1 MTVTDKQP
9 STWALVPL
17 KSPER
22 AKSRLAGVLSPDQRF
37 RLFFALAERVIGS
50 LRATPGIGN
59 VAIVTA
65 SADIATFARSLHAVA
80 FLQAIDAGMTTALEA
95 GLAEL
100 HAFEPARVLM
110 IPGDLPLISPAALQ
124 AFLGAAQDGAGITV
138 VPDRRRVGTNLL
150 LCSPPSAIAPC
161 FGGHSFERHLAAA
174 AAAGVAVKIVNND
187 DLALD
192 LDEPDDLAHLALRD
206 AARAAQLFGEL
217 PIALARRTAV
227 AR

>member
-1 MTVTDKQP
+1 MTGTDTRA

-22 AKSRLAGVLSPDQRF
+22 AKSRLAGVLSPDQRV
-37 RLFFALAERVIGS
+37 RVFFALAERVIKS
-50 LRATPGIGN
+50 LRATPGIGR
-59 VAIVTA
+59 VGVVTA
-65 SADIATFARSLHAVA
+65 SADIADFARSL
-80 FLQAIDAGMTTALEA
+80 QAEPFVQTTDAGMTAALTA

-100 HAFEPARVLM
+100 RAFAPERVLM

-124 AFLGAAQDGAGITV
+124 AFLDAAHEGEGVTV

-150 LCSPPSAIAPC
+150 LCSPPCAIAPC

-174 AAAGVAVKIVNND
+174 AAAGVAARVVNDD

-192 LDEPDDLAHLALRD
+192 LDEPDDLAHLEARD
-206 AARAAQLFGEL
+206 SASAAQLFD
-217 PIALARRTAV
+217 ALHIARRTAV
-227 AR
+227 AG